1 MTDSTAYLPAALI
14 AAHDLSVVPV
24 EVVIGGVARD
34 EREVAAADIV
44 EALRAGQTVT
54 TSRPSPAAFAATYER
69 LAKDGA
75 AEIVS
80 AHLSAE
86 LSGTVDSARL
96 SAADAPVPVHVVDSR
111 AIAMALGFGVL
122 AGARAAAA
130 DAAGERVA
138 NAVTECCAETRTYI
152 YVDTLEYLR
161 RGGRIGP
168 AAARLGSA
176 LAVKP
181 LLHLADGMLAP
192 LEKVRTAS
200 RGLAR
205 LEELAVTCAG
215 DRRVDIAVQHLAAA
229 PRAAAMADH
238 LRDRIPGLVDL
249 VVDEVGAVV
258 GTHVGPGLVAVAVS
272 PREPE

>member
-14 AAHDLSVVPV
+14 TAHGLAVVPV
-24 EVVIGGVARD
+24 EVVVGGVAHD

-44 EALRAGQTVT
+44 RALREGQTVT
-54 TSRPSPAAFAATYER
+54 TSRPSPAAFAETYER
-69 LAKDGA
+69 LAKAGA
-75 AEIVS
+75 TEIVS

-96 SAADAPVPVHVVDSR
+96 AAADAPVPVHVVDSR

-130 DAAGERVA
+130 GAGGEQVA
-138 NAVTECCAETRTYI
+138 KAVGDCCSETRTYI

-181 LLHLADGMLAP
+181 LLHLADGTLAP

-215 DRRVDIAVQHLAAA
+215 ERRVDVAVQHLEASG
-229 PRAAAMADH
+229 RAAAMADH
-238 LRDRIPGLVDL
+238 LRERIPGLVDL